1 MDATP
6 DRNITEWDEYDVHT
20 WLSSLGFSQYESQ
33 IKEHGIT
40 GEVLCMLNAESLK
53 AVGVSTIGQRLA
65 ILKAVYLV
73 KVAHNVPIDPDDYVP
88 PSEASE
94 RLEGLT
100 VDKLHVMIKDQGMRL
115 HHLEE
120 ENRHLNQTLQL
131 FVDDFNAFRS
141 SLGRSDE
148 NPSLRRQ
155 PSFKWA
161 QYVRPA
167 KSPTKPD
174 IDSPHPSPQQLEHDL
189 SYSRSGQSQFSSASA
204 STPPD
209 KPRGTQPTDSPNLNN
224 TPVPPKTARTDSSE
238 TLKSFK
244 VSLEDPTWKV
254 LPAALKKYRINNDNW
269 ENYAMFICYGST
281 GNRIERCLS
290 YDEKPLLLFQK
301 LKDAKKNPVFM
312 LKHIKDI
319 RSPIAVAQQKHAARK
334 ASSIMSNGTATT
346 SNATLGHTAKA
357 PSTSTR
363 PLNRPPKLEVDL
375 AASAGASA
383 PGIATAMSPAPG
395 WPELGMMSPSVERS
409 TSADEAL
416 GSSAHHLSTS
426 TSATGST
433 LVANSN
439 GGHESLKRGNS
450 DPSEVTPNSSRE
462 MPPVSSSGVSYAVA
476 IYPYMAEQEDEFDVV
491 VGDTF
496 IILSRARGWWVVQR
510 DPTGSGVV
518 DTDIVKQGW
527 VPAGCLLETNVPVAS
542 AIAEATAAKGSNS
555 GSSNSE
561 SPPGT
566 PVSNT
571 PILPLSIISTSFP
584 GIALTDYKKK
594 GEEELDLVKDD
605 ALRVFKRYNHW
616 SYAVKEEGGDRGWVP
631 SWFIGKVAT
640 GPATPST
647 SVPPLTSSIMD
658 DSSQAQVSPM
668 SSAFPAVQSSRSV
681 AVN

>member
-1 MDATP
+1 MESAP
-6 DRNITEWDEYDVHT
+6 PLDRNIIDWDEHDVHT
-20 WLSSLGFSQYESQ
+20 WLSSLGFSQYEPQ
-33 IKEHGIT
+33 IKEHGIS
-40 GEVLCMLNAESLK
+40 GEVLCLLNAESLK

-73 KVAHNVPIDPDDYVP
+73 KVAHNVPIDSDDYVP

-100 VDKLHVMIKDQGMRL
+100 VEKLHVMIKEQGTRL

-120 ENRHLNQTLQL
+120 ENRHLNHALQQL
-131 FVDDFNAFRS
+131 VDEFNAPRQ
-141 SLGRSDE
+141 GRSDE

-189 SYSRSGQSQFSSASA
+189 SHGRSQSQFPSTSTSA
-204 STPPD
+204 STPPE
-209 KPRGTQPTDSPNLNN
+209 KTRATQPSDSPNLST

-334 ASSIMSNGTATT
+334 ASSI
-346 SNATLGHTAKA
+346 
-357 PSTSTR
+357 R
-363 PLNRPPKLEVDL
+363 PLNRPPRLEVDL
-375 AASAGASA
+375 SASAGAPA

-395 WPELGMMSPSVERS
+395 WPDLGMMSPSVERGPS
-409 TSADEAL
+409 GDDSL
-416 GSSAHHLSTS
+416 GSSTHHLSSS
-426 TSATGST
+426 TTMTGST
-433 LVANSN
+433 LVAASN
-439 GGHESLKRGNS
+439 GGHESLKRANG

-462 MPPVSSSGVSYAVA
+462 MPPMSSSGVSYAVA

-542 AIAEATAAKGSNS
+542 AIAEATAAKGGSS
-555 GSSNSE
+555 GSSNLD
-561 SPPGT
+561 SPPET
-566 PVSNT
+566 PVSKT

-584 GIALTDYKKK
+584 GIALMDYKKK
-594 GEEELDLVKDD
+594 GDEELDLVKDD

-647 SVPPLTSSIMD
+647 SVPPPLTSSIVD
-658 DSSQAQVSPM
+658 DTSQAQVSPM

>member
-1 MDATP
+1 MDGQSP
-6 DRNITEWDEYDVHT
+6 DRNIVDWDEHDVHT
-20 WLSSLGFSQYESQ
+20 WLSSMGFSQYEQ
-33 IKEHGIT
+33 QLNEHGIT
-40 GEVLCMLNAESLK
+40 GEVLCLLNADSLK
-53 AVGVSTIGQRLA
+53 SVGVSTIGQRLA
-65 ILKAVYLV
+65 ILKAVYQV
-73 KVAHNVPIDPDDYVP
+73 KLAHNVPIDPDAYVP

-100 VDKLHVMIKDQGMRL
+100 VEKLHGMIKDQATRL

-120 ENRHLNQTLQL
+120 ENRHLNHTFQL
-131 FVDDFNAFRS
+131 FVEDFNAFRGS
-141 SLGRSDE
+141 VGRSDE
-148 NPSLRRQ
+148 TPSNSLRRQ

-174 IDSPHPSPQQLEHDL
+174 IDSPHPSPQQLEHDV
-189 SYSRSGQSQFSSASA
+189 SYGRNQSQFSSASS
-204 STPPD
+204 STPPE
-209 KPRGTQPTDSPNLNN
+209 KSSRGTPPTDSPNLT
-224 TPVPPKTARTDSSE
+224 TPLPPKTARTDSSE

-319 RSPIAVAQQKHAARK
+319 RSPIVVAQQKHAARK
-334 ASSIMSNGTATT
+334 ASSIMTNGSATT
-346 SNATLGHTAKA
+346 SSATLGHAGRT
-357 PSTSTR
+357 PSTSTTRGLR
-363 PLNRPPKLEVDL
+363 PSKLEVDL
-375 AASAGASA
+375 NTSTGAPA
-383 PGIATAMSPAPG
+383 TGISPAPG
-395 WPELGMMSPSVERS
+395 WPDGLMSPSGER
-409 TSADEAL
+409 ADDPM
-416 GSSAHHLSTS
+416 GSSTHHLSAS
-426 TSATGST
+426 TTMTGST
-433 LVANSN
+433 LVTNSN
-439 GGHESLKRGNS
+439 GGHDSLKRSNG
-450 DPSEVTPNSSRE
+450 DPTDVTPNTARE
-462 MPPVSSSGVSYAVA
+462 MPPLSSSGVSYAVA

-510 DPTGSGVV
+510 DPTGSGIV
-518 DTDIVKQGW
+518 DTDLVKQGW

-542 AIAEATAAKGSNS
+542 AIAEATAAKGS
-555 GSSNSE
+555 SSSSSDSD
-561 SPPGT
+561 SPPET
-566 PVSNT
+566 PVSKT

-584 GIALTDYKKK
+584 GVALMDYKKK
-594 GEEELDLVKDD
+594 GDEELDLVKDD

-640 GPATPST
+640 GPATPMT
-647 SVPPLTSSIMD
+647 SVPPTTSSLMD
-658 DSSQAQVSPM
+658 DTSQAQVSPM
-668 SSAFPAVQSSRSV
+668 SSAFPAVQPSSRSV

>member
-1 MDATP
+1 MDTVSAP
-6 DRNITEWDEYDVHT
+6 ERNIQEWDEQEVHA
-20 WLSSLGFSQYESQ
+20 WLSSLGFSQYEPQ
-33 IKEHGIT
+33 IKEHSIN
-40 GEVLCMLNAESLK
+40 GEVLCMLNQDTLK

-73 KVAHNVPIDPDDYVP
+73 KIAHNVPIEPEDYVP

-100 VDKLHVMIKDQGMRL
+100 VDRLHVMIKDQDIRL

-120 ENRHLNQTLQL
+120 ENRHLNHTLQL
-131 FVDDFNAFRS
+131 FVEDFNAFRS

-161 QYVRPA
+161 QYVRPQ

-174 IDSPHPSPQQLEHDL
+174 IESPHPSPQQLEHDL
-189 SYSRSGQSQFSSASA
+189 SYRAAQSS

-209 KPRGTQPTDSPNLNN
+209 KPRGTQPTDSPNLGS
-224 TPVPPKTARTDSSE
+224 TSAPPKTARTESSE

-334 ASSIMSNGTATT
+334 ASSIMSNGSAAT
-346 SNATLGHTAKA
+346 SSATLGHTAKA

-363 PLNRPPKLEVDL
+363 SARRPPHLEVDL
-375 AASAGASA
+375 SASAGASA
-383 PGIATAMSPAPG
+383 PGIATAVSPTPG
-395 WPELGMMSPSVERS
+395 WPELGLMSPAVERS
-409 TSADEAL
+409 GSAEELL
-416 GSSAHHLSTS
+416 GSSAQHLSTS
-426 TSATGST
+426 TTGTAISGT
-433 LVANSN
+433 TAVASN
-439 GGHESLKRGNS
+439 GGHENLRRGGA
-450 DPSEVTPNSSRE
+450 DPSEVTPVSSRE
-462 MPPVSSSGVSYAVA
+462 MPPVSTSGISYAVA

-518 DTDIVKQGW
+518 DADIVKQGW

-542 AIAEATAAKGSNS
+542 AIAEANAAKS
-555 GSSNSE
+555 GSSGSSGSD
-561 SPPGT
+561 SPPET
-566 PVSNT
+566 PVSKT

-584 GIALTDYKKK
+584 GIALMDYKKK

-647 SVPPLTSSIMD
+647 MAPPLTSSIMD
-658 DSSQAQVSPM
+658 DSNQAQVSPM
-668 SSAFPAVQSSRSV
+668 SSAFPPVQSSRSL

>member
-1 MDATP
+1 MDPSVSAP
-6 DRNITEWDEYDVHT
+6 ERNIVEWDEHDVHT
-20 WLSSLGFSQYESQ
+20 WLSSMGFSQYEPQ

-53 AVGVSTIGQRLA
+53 GVGVTTIGQRLA
-65 ILKAVYLV
+65 ILKAVYQV
-73 KVAHNVPIDPDDYVP
+73 KVAHNVPIEPDDYVP

-94 RLEGLT
+94 RLESLT
-100 VDKLHVMIKDQGMRL
+100 VEKLHVMIKDQGTRL

-120 ENRHLNQTLQL
+120 ENRHLNHTLQL
-131 FVDDFNAFRS
+131 FVEDFNAFRG
-141 SLGRSDE
+141 SLRSDE

-174 IDSPHPSPQQLEHDL
+174 MDSPHPSPQQLEHDL
-189 SYSRSGQSQFSSASA
+189 SYSRSGHSQFPSTSAS
-204 STPPD
+204 STPPE
-209 KPRGTQPTDSPNLNN
+209 KSRSTQPSDSPNLSNAS
-224 TPVPPKTARTDSSE
+224 VPPKAARAESSD

-334 ASSIMSNGTATT
+334 ASSIISNGSATT
-346 SNATLGHTAKA
+346 TNATLGHNAKA
-357 PSTSTR
+357 LSTSTR
-363 PLNRPPKLEVDL
+363 PHRPPRLEVDL
-375 AASAGASA
+375 GANAGA
-383 PGIATAMSPAPG
+383 PGITTAMSPAPG
-395 WPELGMMSPSVERS
+395 WPELGIMSPSVERS
-409 TSADEAL
+409 NGDDPL
-416 GSSAHHLSTS
+416 GSSGQQSTS
-426 TSATGST
+426 TTLTGST
-433 LVANSN
+433 TVANS
-439 GGHESLKRGNS
+439 GDSVKRINS
-450 DPSEVTPNSSRE
+450 DPSEVTPNTARE

-510 DPTGSGVV
+510 DPTGSGIV

-542 AIAEATAAKGSNS
+542 AIAEANAAKGSGS
-555 GSSNSE
+555 SSSNSD
-561 SPPGT
+561 SPPET
-566 PVSNT
+566 PVSKT

-584 GIALTDYKKK
+584 GIALMDYKKK

-647 SVPPLTSSIMD
+647 SVPPQLTSSIMD
-658 DSSQAQVSPM
+658 DTSQAQVSPM